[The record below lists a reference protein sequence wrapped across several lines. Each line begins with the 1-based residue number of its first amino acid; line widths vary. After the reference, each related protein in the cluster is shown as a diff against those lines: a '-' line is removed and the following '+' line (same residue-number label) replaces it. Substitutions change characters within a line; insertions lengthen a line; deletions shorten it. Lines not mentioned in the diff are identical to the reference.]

1 MSSVVI
7 SGDTSGSV
15 TLSAPA
21 TAGSNTIVLPSGSGT
36 LTLPS
41 GTGTVSVNG
50 VNSNIVAGTAV
61 ASTSGTTIP
70 FTSIPSWAKRIT
82 VMLVG
87 VSTNGTSN
95 IQIQLGSGSTTTTGY
110 LSGASY
116 NAVSSLGTANSTTG
130 LVIEGTTQSA
140 TNVRHGQVIISNVTG
155 NTWVSSAI
163 IGQSQTTAA
172 SFAGGS
178 ITLSGVLDRVVVTTV
193 NGTDTFDA
201 GSINILY
208 E

>member
-1 MSSVVI
+1 MS
-7 SGDTSGSV
+7 
-15 TLSAPA
+15 
-21 TAGSNTIVLPSGSGT
+21 
-36 LTLPS
+36 LTLDGS
-41 GTGTVSVNG
+41 TGISSLGAITTSSSLTTGTGAIY
-50 VNSNIVAGTAV
+50 NSIQSGTAV

-87 VSTNGTSN
+87 VSTSGTSN
-95 IQIQLGSGSTTTTGY
+95 IQMQLGSGSTTTTGY

-140 TNVRHGQVIISNVTG
+140 SNIRHGQVIISNVTG